1 MSAEPDHID
10 TLGTA
15 TLNAAGQPTSNILIV
30 DDSIAD
36 ATLFTEAVGD
46 AAAFEGA
53 EIRVTRCAD
62 YDTGL
67 SAVESGLHQIAFID
81 YGLGRQNGPDLIA
94 AAGGR
99 LCSTPMVLLT
109 GRSGPE
115 VEREAMEA
123 GAIDFIDKAT
133 LSPQLLARVMRYARH
148 NHSTTRQLAA
158 SQAQYRKLAEAAI
171 EANMQKSRFF
181 AEMSHELRT
190 PLNAII
196 GFSEII
202 KDQVVGNLEGQ
213 SLKQYLE
220 YTDDIYASSRH
231 LLSLID
237 DLLDISKLEAGEY
250 RSNPQPMELGSLIN
264 DTVRMTYTQSA
275 AAGVDVRN
283 GNTGDAIEI
292 VADRRLILQA
302 LTNVVSNA
310 IKFTDKGGTVSVGT
324 QLGDAT
330 VTLVVRDTGCGI
342 LEEDLESIMLPY
354 RQGTELQS
362 RAGGGTGLG
371 LTLTQSI
378 MELHQGSV
386 HIESEVGV
394 GTTVRLV
401 LPKVDAAVLNA

>member
-1 MSAEPDHID
+1 MSSEPDHLE
-10 TLGTA
+10 TLGA
-15 TLNAAGQPTSNILIV
+15 EGQSTSRLLVV

-36 ATLFTEAVGD
+36 ATLFTETVAE
-46 AAAFEGA
+46 AATFEGI
-53 EIRVTRCAD
+53 EISVTHCAD
-62 YDTGL
+62 YETGL
-67 SAVESGLHQIAFID
+67 LAVDSGYHQIAFID
-81 YGLGRQNGPDLIA
+81 YGLGQQNGPDLIS

-123 GAIDFIDKAT
+123 GAIDFIDKNT
-133 LSPQLLARVMRYARH
+133 LSPQLLGRVMRYARH
-148 NHSTTRQLAA
+148 NHSTARQLVA
-158 SQAQYRKLAEAAI
+158 SQERYRKLAEAAI

-202 KDQVVGNLEGQ
+202 KDQVVGDLEGR
-213 SLKQYLE
+213 SLQQYLE
-220 YTDDIYASSRH
+220 YTDDIYNSSRH

-264 DTVRMTYTQSA
+264 DMERMTFTQA
-275 AAGVDVRN
+275 TAAGVDVQNRN
-283 GNTGDAIEI
+283 AGQSIDI

-310 IKFTDKGGTVSVGT
+310 IKFTDPGGVVSIGTLVDSGTVT
-324 QLGDAT
+324 M
-330 VTLVVRDTGCGI
+330 VVRDTGCGI
-342 LEEDLESIMLPY
+342 LEEDLELIMLPY
-354 RQGTELQS
+354 QQGSEHQS
-362 RAGGGTGLG
+362 RVGGRSGLG
-371 LTLTQSI
+371 LALTQSI
-378 MELHQGSV
+378 MELHMGSV
-386 HIESEVGV
+386 RIESEVGV

-401 LPKVDAAVLNA
+401 LPLEEGAVLNA

>member
-1 MSAEPDHID
+1 M
-10 TLGTA
+10 
-15 TLNAAGQPTSNILIV
+15 IV

-36 ATLFTEAVGD
+36 TTLFTETVGD
-46 AAAFEGA
+46 AAASEGT
-53 EIRVTRCAD
+53 EITVTHCAD
-62 YDTGL
+62 YETGL
-67 SAVESGLHQIAFID
+67 SAVDSGDYQIAFID
-81 YGLGRQNGPDLIA
+81 YGLGQQNGPELIR

-99 LCSTPMVLLT
+99 LSPTPMVLLT

-123 GAIDFIDKAT
+123 GAIDFIDKNS
-133 LSPQLLARVMRYARH
+133 LSPQLLGRVMRYARH
-148 NHSTTRQLAA
+148 NHSTARQLAA
-158 SQAQYRKLAEAAI
+158 SQARYRKLAEAAI

-213 SLKQYLE
+213 SLKKYLE
-220 YTDDIYASSRH
+220 YNDDIYNSSRH

-264 DTVRMTYTQSA
+264 DMVRMTFTQSA
-275 AAGVDVRN
+275 AAGVDVQN
-283 GNTGDAIEI
+283 ENTSTDINI

-310 IKFTDKGGTVSVGT
+310 IKFTEPGGVVSVGT
-324 QLGDAT
+324 QVDRTT

-342 LEEDLESIMLPY
+342 LEEDLELIMLPY
-354 RQGTELQS
+354 RQGTALQS
-362 RAGGGTGLG
+362 RVGGGSGLG

-378 MELHQGSV
+378 MELHKGSV
-386 HIESEVGV
+386 QIESEVGV
-394 GTTVRLV
+394 GTTVRLA
-401 LPKVDAAVLNA
+401 LPLEDGAVLNA